1 MLTLFSLISLV
12 SAETDCSTRIP
23 NSMFAKKLDA
33 IETSLKNR
41 DLPQMTQKMEQ
52 TTESIPCLA
61 QPLTPTLASK
71 YHRLAGIYHF
81 INKEQDLAGV
91 YFISARTAMDES
103 EISTDVF
110 PEGHILHSLYS
121 DASPISD
128 TDPIEPPLKG
138 DLIFDGV
145 SQSAR
150 PLFRPT
156 IFQHVAGGKA
166 HVSVL
171 ISSDDQPLP
180 AYDTESSSPVAEE
193 PPAAK
198 ESTVPTPKE
207 AAAEVVKNE
216 NLTPTTPSVTAEKK
230 FPVFLASGGALL
242 TTGAI
247 LLLANTHTK
256 NYQTVSSYAKDE
268 NGFAPED
275 EDDLDTIC
283 SLYNVNLQE
292 DLADNGKIDACATE
306 VGNAATRM
314 GVVSGGLML
323 LGTAGVAVHFVF

>member
-1 MLTLFSLISLV
+1 MLTLFSLISLA

-23 NSMFAKKLDA
+23 NSMFAKKLDS

-81 INKEQDLAGV
+81 INKDQDLAGV

-103 EISTDVF
+103 EISKDVF
-110 PEGHILHSLYS
+110 PEGHILHSLYAEA
-121 DASPISD
+121 DPISD
-128 TDPIEPPLKG
+128 TDPIEPPFKG

-166 HVSVL
+166 LESVL

-180 AYDTESSSPVAEE
+180 AYETEASAPTAEAP
-193 PPAAK
+193 PPAEKSA
-198 ESTVPTPKE
+198 VPTPKE
-207 AAAEVVKNE
+207 AAEEVVKKE
-216 NLTPTTPSVTAEKK
+216 NLTPTAPSVTAEKK
-230 FPVFLASGGALL
+230 FPVYLASGGTLL
-242 TTGAI
+242 ASGAI
-247 LLLANTHTK
+247 LLLTNQDTR
-256 NYQTVSSYAKDE
+256 NYLTVQSY
-268 NGFAPED
+268 APED
-275 EDDLDTIC
+275 KDFNEDDKENLSTIC
-283 SLYNVNLQE
+283 NFYGVDVL
-292 DLADNGKIDACATE
+292 DDGKIDPCVEEINA
-306 VGNAATRM
+306 AATRM
-314 GVVSGGLML
+314 GVMSGGLML
-323 LGTAGVAVHFVF
+323 LGTAGIAVHFVF